1 MVDFGSKVDMIIPE
15 DGYMCFFL
23 LRCKNK
29 INKINNFSIAGKL
42 IKKIYF
48 EVLSSKNPH
57 LLKQKLSTS

>member
-23 LRCKNK
+23 LRCK
-29 INKINNFSIAGKL
+29 NNFSIAGKL